1 MPSTTPQFQ
10 ESLADRESWS
20 TERCSIGR
28 ALDVVGPRSAML
40 LLREAYYGTTRFD
53 DFAHRVGITESVA
66 AGRLRALVAAGLL
79 DRRPYQ
85 EPGRRTRHE
94 YVLTESGAELVP
106 TLLALM
112 QWGDRHLQGAAGA
125 PLALTH
131 TDCGEPV
138 SVEIRC
144 AAGHR
149 LAPGELS
156 IAPGRKR
163 PSAAP
168 AAPGHDGA

>member
-79 DRRPYQ
+79 D
-85 EPGRRTRHE
+85 
-94 YVLTESGAELVP
+94 
-106 TLLALM
+106 LM
-112 QWGDRHLQGAAGA
+112 QWGDRHLQGPAGP

-131 TDCGEPV
+131 TDCGEPI

-168 AAPGHDGA
+168 AAPGHDTGGSTSGT